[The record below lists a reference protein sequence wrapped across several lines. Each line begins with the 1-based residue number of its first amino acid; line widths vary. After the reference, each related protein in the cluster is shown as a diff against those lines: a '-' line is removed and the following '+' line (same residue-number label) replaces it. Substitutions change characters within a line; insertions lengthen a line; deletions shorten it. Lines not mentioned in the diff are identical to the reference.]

1 MRSNSTKPRRRSIL
15 VLILVFVLILFIHDI
30 IGASSVVEGVSMFPT
45 FKPNDVVRVKTL
57 QASPKRG
64 DVVIFTDDRG
74 DRVIKRI
81 IGLPGET
88 VTLYRGFVYLNHR
101 RLMEPYLPGLTYTF
115 KSETENELPAEW
127 RLGDDEFFML
137 GDNRPRSHDSRAFG
151 PVERHHIHSIVSLP
165 VNKLGP
171 EFSEIELSETE
182 IVLRFLRRSLN
193 KGFCA
198 KPS

>member
-1 MRSNSTKPRRRSIL
+1 MRSNSTKPRRRNVL
-15 VLILVFVLILFIHDI
+15 VLILVFVLILFVHDI

-45 FKPNDVVRVKTL
+45 FKPNDVVRAKTL
-57 QASPKRG
+57 LASPKRG
-64 DVVIFTDDRG
+64 DVVIFIDDRG

-88 VTLYRGFVYLNHR
+88 VTIYRGFVYLNHR
-101 RLMEPYLPGLTYTF
+101 RLMEPYLPALTYTF

-137 GDNRPRSHDSRAFG
+137 GDNRLRSHDSRAFG
-151 PVERHHIHSIVSLP
+151 PVERHNIHSIVSLP
-165 VNKLGP
+165 ANELGP
-171 EFSEIELSETE
+171 EFCEIELSETE

-193 KGFCA
+193 MGFCA
-198 KPS
+198 KPI